1 MNENILKAV
10 KEARAGSKKR
20 NFSQSFD
27 LIVNLKL
34 IDLKKPE
41 NKINEVF
48 ALPKGRGK
56 DAEVAFFAD
65 GAKGVDC
72 TTYESSDIEKLAADK
87 RRLRKLSRI
96 TDFFLSEPELMPVIG
111 KSLGSV
117 LAPRGK
123 MPAIAVG
130 DLKAIAERYKKSV
143 RIRVKDSPVIQCV
156 VGIESMKDED
166 VVENIESVLGF
177 LEKKLQK
184 GRDNIGKVLV
194 KLTMGK
200 RVRLEV

>member
-10 KEARAGSKKR
+10 KEARSGSKKR

-41 NKINEVF
+41 NKLNEVF

-56 DAEVAFFAD
+56 DAEVVLFAD
-65 GAKGVDC
+65 GAKGIGC
-72 TTYESSDIEKLAADK
+72 TAYAASDIEKLAVDK
-87 RRLRKLSRI
+87 RGLKKLSRA
-96 TDFFLSEPELMPVIG
+96 TDFFLSEPKLMPVIG

-123 MPAIAVG
+123 MPAIATG
-130 DLKAIAERYKKSV
+130 DLKATIERYKKSV

-166 VVENIESVLGF
+166 VAENIESVLSF

-184 GRDNIGKVLV
+184 GRNNIGKVLV

-200 RVRLEV
+200 RIKLEV

>member
-1 MNENILKAV
+1 MNENIMKAV
-10 KEARAGSKKR
+10 KEARSGSKKR

-41 NKINEVF
+41 NKLNEVF

-56 DAEVAFFAD
+56 DAEVILFAD
-65 GAKGVDC
+65 GAKGVGC
-72 TTYESSDIEKLAADK
+72 TTYGASDIEKLAADK
-87 RRLRKLSRI
+87 RGLKKLSRV
-96 TDFFLSEPELMPVIG
+96 TDFFLSEPKLMPVIG

-123 MPAIAVG
+123 MPAIASE
-130 DLKAIAERYKKSV
+130 DLKANVERYKKSV

-156 VGIESMKDED
+156 VGVEDMKDED
-166 VVENIESVLGF
+166 VAENIESVLGF

-184 GRDNIGKVLV
+184 GKNNIGKVLV

-200 RVRLEV
+200 RIKLVV